1 MSKPDDEDRPAFGR
15 SALRAKA
22 AMPERQ
28 GWIGPETI
36 VASLVATI
44 ATRTVAAT
52 ERAYDW
58 AKITG

>member
-1 MSKPDDEDRPAFGR
+1 
-15 SALRAKA
+15 
-22 AMPERQ
+22 MPERQ